1 MTAPAITF
9 LVGSDEVARA
19 WGWKT
24 TWVVGQDGM
33 FCRVSDTNHQAY
45 EYLMYVG
52 QQSPVALT
60 EIERGKKSS
69 AKWGMC

>member
-1 MTAPAITF
+1 
-9 LVGSDEVARA
+9 
-19 WGWKT
+19 
-24 TWVVGQDGM
+24 M

-60 EIERGKKSS
+60 EIERGKRAVRSEACVKKAS
-69 AKWGMC
+69 ANHR

>member
-1 MTAPAITF
+1 
-9 LVGSDEVARA
+9 
-19 WGWKT
+19 
-24 TWVVGQDGM
+24 M

-69 AKWGMC
+69 AK